1 MRLILLGPPG
11 AGKGTQAVRIAE
23 RIGVPHIA
31 TGDLLRFAV
40 AWETDIGM
48 RAKSYMDDGELVPD
62 EIVLELLRARLLED
76 DASKGFV
83 MDGFPRTPGQAD
95 ALEANLADIGQKVDE
110 VVSLEV
116 PDELIVQRLGS
127 RWSCPTCGRAYNRPA
142 DKGGVC
148 DRDGMKL
155 FQRPDDRPEVIR
167 KRLQVFHAQT
177 APLIEYYEER
187 GLLVHVSGVG
197 TLEQVEE
204 RIAAAAGVS
213 DDPAQEA

>member
-48 RAKSYMDDGELVPD
+48 RAKSYMDEGELVPD
-62 EIVLELLRARLLED
+62 EIVLELLRLRVAED
-76 DASKGFV
+76 DAQKGFV
-83 MDGFPRTPGQAD
+83 MDGFPRTIPQAD
-95 ALEANLADIGQKVDE
+95 ALESILSENGQKLDE
-110 VVSLEV
+110 VISLEV
-116 PDELIVQRLGS
+116 PDEMIVQRLGS
-127 RWSCPTCGRAYNRPA
+127 RWSCPTCGRAYTRPPGQ
-142 DKGGVC
+142 GGVC
-148 DRDGMKL
+148 DREGMKL

-167 KRLQVFHAQT
+167 KRLLVFHAQT

-187 GLLVHVSGVG
+187 GLLVHVGGVG

-204 RIAAAAGVS
+204 RIAAAAGVT
-213 DDPAQEA
+213 A

>member
-40 AWETDIGM
+40 AWETDIGK
-48 RAKSYMDDGELVPD
+48 RAKSYMEEGELVPD
-62 EIVLELLRARLLED
+62 DVVLELLRARLLED
-76 DASKGFV
+76 DAKQGFV
-83 MDGFPRTPGQAD
+83 MDGFPRTPAQAD
-95 ALEANLADIGQKVDE
+95 ALEVNLHDIGHKVDE

-142 DKGGVC
+142 DAGGVC
-148 DRDGMKL
+148 DREGMKL
-155 FQRPDDRPEVIR
+155 FQRPDDQPDVIR
-167 KRLQVFHAQT
+167 KRLLVFHAQT

-204 RIAAAAGVS
+204 RIAAAAGVT
-213 DDPAQEA
+213 E

>member
-23 RIGVPHIA
+23 RLGVPHIA

-40 AWETDIGM
+40 AWETEIGM
-48 RAKSYMDDGELVPD
+48 RAKSYMDEGELVPD

-95 ALEANLADIGQKVDE
+95 ALEANLAEIGHKLDE
-110 VVSLEV
+110 VISLEV
-116 PDELIVQRLGS
+116 PDEMIVQRLGS

-142 DKGGVC
+142 DNGGVC
-148 DRDGMKL
+148 DREGMKL

-167 KRLQVFHAQT
+167 KRLLVFHAQT

-204 RIAAAAGVS
+204 RIAAAAGVT
-213 DDPAQEA
+213 A